1 MKFLKL
7 FLALSLLVQMNL
19 VHAQDDM
26 ADETWSEESSIP
38 AEATPMAKE
47 DAAGEEEMPVY
58 DEGSDY

>member
-1 MKFLKL
+1 MKLLKL
-7 FLALSLLVQMNL
+7 LFALSLLIQFNL

-26 ADETWSEESSIP
+26 SDEGWSEDTSVQ
-38 AEATPMAKE
+38 AEATPTVKE